1 MKQELATVKI
11 HKPVQGD
18 YFCLTLSTT
27 EIGPLV
33 QPGQFLELRVPHS
46 ADTVLR
52 RPFSIYNVEG
62 DSVSILYK
70 VVGKGTRAMQRL
82 NTGESVDIIGPL
94 GNGFP
99 VLTKG
104 NFPVLLAGGYGAAA
118 LFLQARRSAKKGV
131 ILIGGQRKLD
141 ILCTKE
147 FKELG
152 WEVVVSTED
161 GSLGKKG
168 LITKAFDRWLKQYRK
183 IHGIQKPI
191 EIFTCG
197 PEGLLREMA
206 DRAKN
211 NKCSAWLSM
220 DRHMG
225 CGMGVCLT
233 CVIKQKTS
241 ETDWQWARCC
251 KDGPIFESREV
262 LWDE

>member
-168 LITKAFDRWLKQYRK
+168 LITKAFDRWLTHRDFYLWSGRIATRNGRPGKKQQVLRLAL
-183 IHGIQKPI
+183 HGSPY
-191 EIFTCG
+191 
-197 PEGLLREMA
+197 GLR
-206 DRAKN
+206 D
-211 NKCSAWLSM
+211 
-220 DRHMG
+220 G
-225 CGMGVCLT
+225 CLFDLC
-233 CVIKQKTS
+233 
-241 ETDWQWARCC
+241 D
-251 KDGPIFESREV
+251 
-262 LWDE
+262 